1 MKIITLTCPKC
12 LQSTEISR
20 DENTGLWE
28 LPKRYSSISNLSW
41 QYLEQLWLKGH
52 NQACEKEPKTSFKDQ
67 IKIQIKNWIKK
78 FAFYREP
85 I

>member
-1 MKIITLTCPKC
+1 MKIMTLTCPKC
-12 LQSTEISR
+12 RQSTEILR
-20 DENTGLWE
+20 DESTGLWE

-52 NQACEKEPKTSFKDQ
+52 NQACEKEQKTSFMDQ
-67 IKIQIKNWIKK
+67 IKIQLKNWVKK
-78 FAFYREP
+78 FAFDREP

>member
-1 MKIITLTCPKC
+1 MQIMTLKCPKC
-12 LQSTEISR
+12 LKSIEILR

-41 QYLEQLWLKGH
+41 QYLEKVWLKGH
-52 NQACEKEPKTSFKDQ
+52 NQACEKEPKTRFNDQ
-67 IKIQIKNWIKK
+67 IKTQLRNWVKK

>member
-1 MKIITLTCPKC
+1 MKIMTLICPKC
-12 LQSTEISR
+12 RQSTKILR

-28 LPKRYSSISNLSW
+28 LPKPYSSISNLSW

-52 NQACEKEPKTSFKDQ
+52 IQDCKKEPKICFKDQ

-78 FAFYREP
+78 FVFYREP

>member
-1 MKIITLTCPKC
+1 MKIMTLTCPKC
-12 LQSTEISR
+12 RQSTEILR
-20 DENTGLWE
+20 DEITGLWE

-41 QYLEQLWLKGH
+41 QYLEKLWMKGH
-52 NQACEKEPKTSFKDQ
+52 IQDCEKEPKISFKEQ

-78 FAFYREP
+78 IAFYREP

>member
-1 MKIITLTCPKC
+1 MKIMTLTCPKC
-12 LQSTEISR
+12 RQSTEILR

-52 NQACEKEPKTSFKDQ
+52 NQACEKEPKTSFMDQ
-67 IKIQIKNWIKK
+67 IKIQIKNWVKK